1 MQSLSQARHG
11 GCVRCG
17 LRALRHVVI
26 VVGIMTMLPLVL
38 PGLARAQ
45 PRPPAIAS
53 SSGGPAE
60 KSPATALNL
69 ALLGTG
75 TGFGMMVAGG
85 RWKLDGLSLAG
96 FAVTLIGP
104 SAGHFYAGE
113 NGRGL
118 AHTGLRV
125 SAVAAILVG
134 AVWGLGD
141 CLGDTDEDTC
151 DLSPGATAAIAGGVV
166 VGLGSMVYSLY
177 DAPRAARRH
186 NARARQLYVVPAPMA
201 GTGQSSGF
209 GLQLGGRF

>member
-1 MQSLSQARHG
+1 
-11 GCVRCG
+11 
-17 LRALRHVVI
+17 
-26 VVGIMTMLPLVL
+26 MLPLAL

-53 SSGGPAE
+53 SSGGPDE

-75 TGFGMMVAGG
+75 TGFGMMVAGA
-85 RWKLDGLSLAG
+85 RWELEGLSLAG

-113 NGRGL
+113 TGRGL
-118 AHTGLRV
+118 AHTGLRAG
-125 SAVAAILVG
+125 AVAAIVVG
-134 AVWGLGD
+134 AAWGLVD
-141 CLGDTDEDTC
+141 CLGATDEETC
-151 DLSPGATAAIAGGVV
+151 DLSPGATVAIAGGVA
-166 VGLGSMVYSLY
+166 VGVGSMVYSLY

-186 NARARQLYVVPAPMA
+186 NARVGARARQLYVVPAPMA